1 MALTTFSGPVAS
13 QNGFLDSSFTTAER
27 DAIPSPQA
35 GLLIYNTDL
44 NEYQVYN
51 GSAWIAAFG
60 GGGGGGTFSV
70 PSDTSYLSW
79 FSVFGGFSVRDARPS
94 LVTALTGLDI
104 GDTFTAVLAS
114 SGAPYTFTVT
124 APFTFTGEGALGFPN
139 YDGSATN
146 GDLSGF
152 NEFSSITIA

>member
-60 GGGGGGTFSV
+60 GGGGGTRSFCG
-70 PSDTSYLSW
+70 
-79 FSVFGGFSVRDARPS
+79 ARVS
-94 LVTALTGLDI
+94 
-104 GDTFTAVLAS
+104 AS
-114 SGAPYTFTVT
+114 A
-124 APFTFTGEGALGFPN
+124 
-139 YDGSATN
+139 
-146 GDLSGF
+146 
-152 NEFSSITIA
+152 